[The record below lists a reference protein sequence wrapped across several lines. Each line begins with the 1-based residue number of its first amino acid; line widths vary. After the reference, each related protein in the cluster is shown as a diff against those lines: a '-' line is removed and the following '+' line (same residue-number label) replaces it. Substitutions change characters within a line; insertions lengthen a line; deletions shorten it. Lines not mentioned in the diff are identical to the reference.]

1 MMPNR
6 WVILGVLFLAR
17 TAMGFQFQSIASV
30 SPLLINEL
38 QLDFA
43 LLGTLIGVWMLP
55 GIFVAIPGALIGRR
69 FGDKKIVIIGLVLM
83 VAGSLCT
90 ASAHGYGLAVTGR
103 IVSGTGAVLINVL
116 VTKMVAD
123 WFASADLGTAMGILT
138 GSWPLGIGLAL
149 VLLGP
154 LAVSSSWS
162 TAMDVT
168 AWVCALALLCVAVI
182 YRQPEVAIRSE
193 SSKAT
198 SWHIDR
204 RELMAITLAGLTW
217 LFYNVAYILVVSF
230 APALLVEQGYT
241 PAGAAIV
248 ASFATWPLIATV
260 PIGGVLADR
269 TGRGHAITLLSLL
282 GMTVMLP
289 LMLAVPSPL
298 VVLAIVALLTGL
310 PAGIIMGLPART
322 LHPQSRHLGMGIFFT
337 IYYLGMALLPGV
349 GGWFRDETG
358 VRGAPLFFGSVLLV
372 LALICEVLFRRLE
385 RRASV

>member
-1 MMPNR
+1 
-6 WVILGVLFLAR
+6 
-17 TAMGFQFQSIASV
+17 MGFQFQSIASV
-30 SPLLINEL
+30 SPLLIRDL

-55 GIFVAIPGALIGRR
+55 GILFAIPGALIGRK
-69 FGDKKIVIIGLVLM
+69 FGDKKIVILGLALM
-83 VAGSLCT
+83 VAGSLCI
-90 ASAHGYGLAVTGR
+90 ASAHDYGLAVAGR
-103 IVSGTGAVLINVL
+103 VVSGTGAVLINVL

-123 WFASADLGTAMGILT
+123 WFASAGLGTAMGILT

-162 TAMDVT
+162 AAMDVT

-182 YRQPEVAIRSE
+182 YRQPGSADRPASAG
-193 SSKAT
+193 AT
-198 SWHIDR
+198 PWHVGR
-204 RELMAITLAGLTW
+204 RELMAVTLAGLTW

-241 PAGAAIV
+241 PARAAIV

-260 PIGGVLADR
+260 PIGGVLVDR
-269 TGRGHAITLLSLL
+269 TGRGHAITLASLL
-282 GMTVMLP
+282 GMTLMLP
-289 LMLAVPSPL
+289 LMLALPSPIIA
-298 VVLAIVALLTGL
+298 LAIIAIVTGL

-322 LHPQSRHLGMGIFFT
+322 LSPESRHLGMGIFFT

-349 GGWFRDETG
+349 AGWLRDETG
-358 VRGAPLFFGSVLLV
+358 IRGAPLFFGSVLLV
-372 LALICEVLFRRLE
+372 LALVCEVLFRRQEAAALSAATSPSTSALA
-385 RRASV
+385 RPPM